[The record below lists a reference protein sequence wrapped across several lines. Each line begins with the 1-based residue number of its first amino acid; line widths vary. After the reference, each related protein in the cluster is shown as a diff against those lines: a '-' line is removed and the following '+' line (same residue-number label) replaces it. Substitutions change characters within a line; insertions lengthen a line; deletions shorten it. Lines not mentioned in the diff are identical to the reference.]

1 MGEPQADEIH
11 PPQTQAIRMKSHS
24 YKTQAPVAQLITDA
38 QLQARWQRCDVTL
51 WRLRKAGL
59 LPFIQIGRHP
69 RYNLADILDLEASGV
84 PASSRIRPGTC

>member
-1 MGEPQADEIH
+1 MKSQANR
-11 PPQTQAIRMKSHS
+11 TQAAI
-24 YKTQAPVAQLITDA
+24 PQLITDA

-84 PASSRIRPGTC
+84 PASSRLSPAAR